1 MIILPKT
8 TGGRTVVAAG
18 VKERGNG
25 DGLTGF
31 RRESPRVSLTG
42 SAHSRNKG
50 ARLANNGR

>member
-1 MIILPKT
+1 MITLPKT
-8 TGGRTVVAAG
+8 TGGRTVVAVGA
-18 VKERGNG
+18 KERGNG

-50 ARLANNGR
+50 ARRVNNGR